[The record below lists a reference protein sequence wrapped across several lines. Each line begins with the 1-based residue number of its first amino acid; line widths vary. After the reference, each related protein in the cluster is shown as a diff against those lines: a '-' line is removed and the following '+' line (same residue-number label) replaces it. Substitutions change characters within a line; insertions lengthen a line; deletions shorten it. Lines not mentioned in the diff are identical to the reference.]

1 MDKHTVQVDPGS
13 HCPPSRPSLNFSKR
27 DTIHVYLPSPRVQ
40 GREYVTTDDISLQC
54 HSKRKPVLGH
64 TAIVLVVP
72 QAEEVYTHNRCHYI
86 LMIQI
91 EYILPKRNE
100 ARKTIFLFST
110 SSHGNCCHYYR
121 HWQWWLAIT
130 THPAPPPP
138 SPQAIS
144 SLGISRLLSSR
155 KELHSILLSR
165 FYRFIITIKRG
176 GRHTERDNELEIYDW
191 LRGNPHP
198 SHTTT
203 TTTPGTKS
211 LSPNGKS
218 SIPICFN
225 HLLCTP
231 TSCFVPATFIIT
243 FRSSRCCFCSW
254 SIYLQRLWW

>member
-1 MDKHTVQVDPGS
+1 MDTHTVQV
-13 HCPPSRPSLNFSKR
+13 RPRLALSSITSLPELFKTRYNQCVSTFSQS
-27 DTIHVYLPSPRVQ
+27 TGQ

-100 ARKTIFLFST
+100 ARKTIFLLST

-130 THPAPPPP
+130 THPAPP
-138 SPQAIS
+138 PQAIS

-191 LRGNPHP
+191 LRENPHP
-198 SHTTT
+198 SHTA
-203 TTTPGTKS
+203 TTTPAGTKS

-218 SIPICFN
+218 FIPICFN
-225 HLLCTP
+225 HLLSTP

-243 FRSSRCCFCSW
+243 FRSSSCCLCSW

>member
-27 DTIHVYLPSPRVQ
+27 DTINVYLPSPRVQ
-40 GREYVTTDDISLQC
+40 AREYVTTDDISLQC

-130 THPAPPPP
+130 THPASPPPP
-138 SPQAIS
+138 PQAIS
-144 SLGISRLLSSR
+144 SEGISRLLSSR

-176 GRHTERDNELEIYDW
+176 GRHTERKTMNWKFMTE
-191 LRGNPHP
+191 
-198 SHTTT
+198 
-203 TTTPGTKS
+203 
-211 LSPNGKS
+211 
-218 SIPICFN
+218 
-225 HLLCTP
+225 
-231 TSCFVPATFIIT
+231 
-243 FRSSRCCFCSW
+243 
-254 SIYLQRLWW
+254 